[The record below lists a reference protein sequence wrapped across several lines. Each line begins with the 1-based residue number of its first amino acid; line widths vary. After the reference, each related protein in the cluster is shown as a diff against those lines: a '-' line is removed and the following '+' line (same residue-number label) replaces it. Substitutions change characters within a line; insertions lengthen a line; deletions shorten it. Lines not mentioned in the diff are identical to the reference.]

1 MPRIRSLRTDTRPHR
16 LVGAFRRTRRSAAL
30 LLLLGLLTAPAA
42 EAAAQET
49 TVVLLVRHAERADT
63 PGDDDPPLSDAGRAR
78 ATALA
83 DALGGAGVQA
93 VIVSER
99 QRTRLT
105 AVPLME
111 AMGIEAEV
119 VSIRGGAAAHA
130 DAVADAI
137 RQRHAG
143 RTVLVVGH
151 SNTVG
156 AIINALG
163 AGTVGDFCDWEY
175 DTLHTVVLRA
185 GEPPRLVRSRYG
197 EPSVPADACH

>member
-1 MPRIRSLRTDTRPHR
+1 MPRTRPLRADHRRHR
-16 LVGAFRRTRRSAAL
+16 LVRAFFRTGQSAAL
-30 LLLLGLLTAPAA
+30 LLLLGLLMAPAA
-42 EAAAQET
+42 DAAAQET

-93 VIVSER
+93 AIVSER

-111 AMGIEAEV
+111 AMGIEPEV

-130 DAVADAI
+130 DAVAEAI

-143 RTVLVVGH
+143 RIVLVVGH

-156 AIINALG
+156 AIITALG
-163 AGTVGDFCDWEY
+163 AGPVGDFCDWQY
-175 DTLHTVVLRA
+175 DTLHTVILRA
-185 GEPPRLVRSRYG
+185 GEPPRLVRARYG
-197 EPSVPADACH
+197 EPSVPAEACH

>member
-1 MPRIRSLRTDTRPHR
+1 MPRTRRPRADHRPHR
-16 LVGAFRRTRRSAAL
+16 LVGAVLRTRQSAAL
-30 LLLLGLLTAPAA
+30 LLLLGLLMAPAA
-42 EAAAQET
+42 DAAAQET

-83 DALGGAGVQA
+83 DALGSAGVQA

-111 AMGIEAEV
+111 AVGMEAEV
-119 VSIRGGAAAHA
+119 VSVRGGVAAHA
-130 DAVADAI
+130 AAVAEAI
-137 RQRHAG
+137 RQRHPG

-156 AIINALG
+156 AIIGALG
-163 AGTVGDFCDWEY
+163 AGPVGDFCDWQY

-197 EPSVPADACH
+197 EPSVALDACH